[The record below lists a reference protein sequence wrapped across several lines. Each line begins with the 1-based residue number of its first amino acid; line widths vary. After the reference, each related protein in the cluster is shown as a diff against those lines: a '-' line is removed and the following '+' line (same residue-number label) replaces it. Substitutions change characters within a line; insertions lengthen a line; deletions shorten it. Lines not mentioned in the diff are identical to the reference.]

1 MLGVEANTPSPLYP
15 QLITGK
21 YDKIRVKMPKLALIT
36 IFVTFSICIYIIYI
50 YMFYVTYSR
59 NSLI

>member
-21 YDKIRVKMPKLALIT
+21 YDQIRVKMPKLDLIT
-36 IFVTFSICIYIIYI
+36 ILVTFQYILYI
-50 YMFYVTYSR
+50 YMLYATYSR
-59 NSLI
+59 V